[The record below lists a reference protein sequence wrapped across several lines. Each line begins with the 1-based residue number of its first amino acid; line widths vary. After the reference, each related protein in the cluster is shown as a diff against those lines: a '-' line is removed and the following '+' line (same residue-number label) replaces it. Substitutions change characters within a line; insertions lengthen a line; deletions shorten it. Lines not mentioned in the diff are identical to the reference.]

1 MSQKIALLDRFIF
14 FQLYKWGYVKGCIK
28 SEKLYLEMFRLKWHH
43 VVFFF
48 RPENVKRLYIKDVED
63 RVLLIVIL
71 PSLQPPYPFLRILH
85 IGVPF

>member
-1 MSQKIALLDRFIF
+1 LDFMSQKIALLDRFIF

-48 RPENVKRLYIKDVED
+48 RPENVKRLYIKDAMC
-63 RVLLIVIL
+63 RVYIFDKSINNPIL
-71 PSLQPPYPFLRILH
+71 YPH
-85 IGVPF
+85 SHDY